1 MSLANL
7 VCYNVSVILLITGI
21 IDVSEWSKEHIDELE
36 DLVKRAEQEIL
47 TRPSPSKPQ
56 QNSEFQTV
64 RKFEILKF
72 GHGQYM
78 SILLTDHTDAA
89 TATER
94 HGQALPKNRIIAE
107 KEIN

>member
-64 RKFEILKF
+64 RKFEILKN
-72 GHGQYM
+72 
-78 SILLTDHTDAA
+78 SDTDNTC
-89 TATER
+89 
-94 HGQALPKNRIIAE
+94 LFC
-107 KEIN
+107 